1 LTEHVGAGHDT
12 PVATCTTCGAENA
25 AEARFCSQ
33 CGAAIG
39 TRVAVEERRV
49 VSVLFADLV
58 GSTSL
63 GERTDP
69 EIMRGVIA
77 AFFELCAGTIR
88 RHGGTVEQFSGD
100 AVLGIFGMRVAHEDD
115 AERAVRA
122 AVAIRD
128 GMAVL
133 ADDARTRHGLTLDAR
148 FGIESGEVVVGDPFG
163 GRTMATGDPM
173 NVAARLEQHASAGE
187 ILIGPNTERA
197 ARQAVEVESAGALEL
212 KGKAQA
218 IPTWRVLSA
227 SAEIGGVRGVPGLS
241 APLTGRDDELALLLD
256 AARRSRAQPK
266 AVLFTVLGVP
276 GVGKSR
282 LARELADRLASE
294 GTRVLR
300 GRCLPYGEGITYWPL
315 DEMIRSWAGI
325 TPTMTAPQARA
336 RLEATTP
343 DPAVAE
349 RLAFAAGIVS
359 EVAWVEAID
368 REIAWAFRKLFGSLA
383 SDAPL
388 LLVFEDIHWAEP
400 ALLDLVEYLATWLRE
415 HPVLLLCLARPELL
429 DQRPAWGATGRIES
443 SRIHLEPL
451 GPAESRALLGALLDV
466 DELPA
471 TLRQRVLDRAEG
483 NPLYV
488 EEVVRMLIDRGAVV
502 RSGGRWVA
510 TSPAGDVAVPES
522 IEALIRAR
530 LDTLPSVDRAMIQT
544 ASVVGRVF
552 HRSAVA
558 ALADSTDLDHHLE
571 EAILRDLIVPE
582 RSPDEDPT
590 YRFKH
595 ILIRDVAYSAL
606 PKARRA
612 GLHLGVADWLEGWVG
627 ERVDEFIEILG
638 YHLEQAV
645 TLRRE
650 VDGAV
655 DEALLS
661 RAATILTRCATLSLA
676 RHDLRAAE
684 RFARRAL
691 AVGPPEPVARL
702 EAQWS
707 LAEALLTSGR
717 YAQSGALGTEI
728 AREASALGRTDLEGR
743 GLLAAGNA
751 AWITP
756 TGLGEAAGLEMLA
769 RARRLLED
777 AGDLTHLF
785 EVIHSVGFGAWADG
799 RLDDAIAG
807 WEEALPIARSIPD
820 AGREARIQLQI
831 ARAHALAGRLS
842 AAIERLR
849 AAERVSSEAG
859 DRRTRLETARSR
871 AVWITAPE
879 SAEAAVA
886 ALSARLPEV
895 EETGDNELLE
905 TFHSQIGAEQYR
917 AGDLE
922 GSRSSVERALE
933 ISEASG
939 HTGRIPEDAAD
950 LAVLLVELGDVAE
963 AERHARHAIES
974 AADWDV
980 SARAHSL
987 VAMGEVRRAQGRFDE
1002 AEALMREGVSIF
1014 AVTEYVGTHHQLMT
1028 PLACLLLETG
1038 RTEEGESW
1046 AERAVAS
1053 ARTWGEDA
1061 PVARIVERRI
1071 AEARAAG

>member
-1 LTEHVGAGHDT
+1 VT
-12 PVATCTTCGAENA
+12 TCTTCAAENA
-25 AEARFCSQ
+25 PDARFCSQ
-33 CGAAIG
+33 CGTAIG
-39 TRVAVEERRV
+39 TRVSVEERRV
-49 VSVLFADLV
+49 VTVLFADLV

-69 EIMRGVIA
+69 EVMRGVIGT
-77 AFFELCAGTIR
+77 FFELCAQTVR

-122 AVAIRD
+122 AVAIRA
-128 GMAVL
+128 GLEGL
-133 ADDARTRHGLTLDAR
+133 ADDARTRHGLVLDAR

-173 NVAARLEQHASAGE
+173 NVAARLEQHAGAGE
-187 ILIGPNTERA
+187 ILIGPNAERA
-197 ARQAVEVESAGALEL
+197 ARQAIEVEPAGALEL

-218 IPTWRVLSA
+218 IPAWRVLAA
-227 SAEIGGVRGVPGLS
+227 STEIGGVRGVPGLS
-241 APLTGRDDELALLLD
+241 APLLGRDDELTLLLD
-256 AARRSRAQPK
+256 AARRSRAQRK

-315 DEMIRSWAGI
+315 DEMVRAWAEI
-325 TPTMTAPQARA
+325 TPAMTAAGARA
-336 RLEATTP
+336 RLDAMAG

-349 RLAFAAGIVS
+349 RLAFAGGIVS

-400 ALLDLVEYLATWLRE
+400 ALLDLIEYLATWLRE
-415 HPVLLLCLARPELL
+415 HPVLIVCLSRPEVL
-429 DQRPAWGATGRIES
+429 DHRPAWGATGRIES

-451 GPAESRALLGALLDV
+451 GPAESHALLGALLNV
-466 DELPA
+466 DELPSA
-471 TLRQRVLDRAEG
+471 LRQRVLDRAEG

-502 RSGGRWVA
+502 RSGGTWVA
-510 TSPAGDVAVPES
+510 ASSAGDVAVPES

-530 LDTLPSVDRAMIQT
+530 LDTLPSGDRAMIQT

-552 HRSAVA
+552 QRSAVA
-558 ALADSTDLDHHLE
+558 ALADSADLDHHLE

-582 RSPDEDPT
+582 RSTDEDPT

-595 ILIRDVAYSAL
+595 ILIRDVAYAAL

-612 GLHLGVADWLEGWVG
+612 GLHLGVADWLERWAG
-627 ERVDEFIEILG
+627 ERRDEFIEILG
-638 YHLEQAV
+638 YHLEQAAN
-645 TLRRE
+645 LRRE
-650 VDGAV
+650 VEGAADDRIV
-655 DEALLS
+655 T
-661 RAATILTRCATLSLA
+661 RAVATLTRCATLSLA
-676 RHDLRAAE
+676 RHDLRVAE

-691 AVGPPEPVARL
+691 ALEPPDPMARL
-702 EAQWS
+702 EAGS
-707 LAEALLTSGR
+707 TLAEVLFTSGEVIE
-717 YAQSGALGTEI
+717 SGTLGTEI
-728 AREASALGRTDLEGR
+728 AAQASALGRRDLEGR
-743 GLLAAGNA
+743 GLLAAGSM
-751 AWITP
+751 AWISP
-756 TGLGEAAGLEMLA
+756 TGLGAMAALEMLA
-769 RARRLLED
+769 RARRLLEE

-785 EVIHSVGFGAWADG
+785 DVVHIIGFGAWADG
-799 RLDDAIAG
+799 RLDDAIAD
-807 WEEALPIARSIPD
+807 WEEAVPIARAIPD
-820 AGREARIQLQI
+820 AAREARIHLQI
-831 ARAHALAGRLS
+831 ARAHAAGGRLP

-849 AAERVSSEAG
+849 DAERLSAEAG
-859 DRRTRLETARSR
+859 DRRTRLDTARSR
-871 AVWITAPE
+871 AVWIVAPE

-886 ALSARLPEV
+886 SLSALLPEV

-905 TFHSQIGAEQYR
+905 ALFSQIGAQQFL

-939 HTGRIPEDAAD
+939 HTGRIPENAAD
-950 LAVLLVELGDVAE
+950 LAALMLELGDVAE
-963 AERHARHAIES
+963 AKRYAQRAIES
-974 AADWDV
+974 AAEWDV
-980 SARAHSL
+980 TARAAAA
-987 VAMGEVRRAQGRFDE
+987 VAMGTVRRAQGRLDE
-1002 AEALMREGVSIF
+1002 AEALMREGV
-1014 AVTEYVGTHHQLMT
+1014 ARLADTEYVAAHHDVMT

-1038 RTEEGESW
+1038 QTEEGEVW
-1046 AERAVAS
+1046 AQRAIAS
-1053 ARTWGEDA
+1053 ARTWGTEA
-1061 PVARIVERRI
+1061 PVARIVERQI
-1071 AEARAAG
+1071 AEARRRGADGGYISPS